1 VHNDNDNSHYGDY
14 LSPGVPS
21 SKGLLL
27 GTGLP
32 VLLLWLVLGGGAGC
46 CWVGVGECVI
56 TAGEDAVMVAEGG
69 SW

>member
-1 VHNDNDNSHYGDY
+1 MHNDNDKSHYGDY

-32 VLLLWLVLGGGAGC
+32 VLLLWLVLGDGAGC
-46 CWVGVGECVI
+46 CWVRECVI
-56 TAGEDAVMVAEGG
+56 TAGEDAVMVVEGD